1 MKKDVGGKP
10 QKPRLALPRHT
21 LPLMVVTWA
30 WQLCAFYLPKL
41 LMDGRPHHD
50 LATAADAL
58 VPLAPATVVIYIAA
72 LASWPFCYLYCAAQE
87 KERAYRFLCAEFL
100 AKLICMTCFFL
111 LPTAIVRPEITGSG
125 FFNWLLRVV
134 YWFDTPTN
142 LFPSIHCLMNWL
154 CYLGVR
160 DAPGAP
166 RWAKAGMLVF
176 ALAVFVSVA
185 TVKQHFLVD
194 VPAGVA
200 TAQLCYALAG
210 TRGVRRVYEKAA
222 DKIVALAYPPR
233 TCRRAGYEREES
245 GR

>member
-142 LFPSIHCLMNWL
+142 LFPSIHCLENWVAWRGL
-154 CYLGVR
+154 FGRKTVSELV
-160 DAPGAP
+160 
-166 RWAKAGMLVF
+166 KALFLAAALLVF
-176 ALAVFVSVA
+176 LS
-185 TVKQHFLVD
+185 TLLVKQHVLVD
-194 VPAGVA
+194 IPAAIAVSEIGLFISKKLHLG
-200 TAQLCYALAG
+200 QRYAD
-210 TRGVRRVYEKAA
+210 Y
-222 DKIVALAYPPR
+222 
-233 TCRRAGYEREES
+233 CRRREVRAS
-245 GR
+245 